1 MRSTRSGPGAIFATA
16 LLLISSCSSPTAP
29 LPRLVFTTQPP
40 NTIAGSTIS
49 PALQVAIQD
58 ASGSTLTAAADT
70 VTIAL
75 GANPGT
81 ATLLGTKTVKVVNG
95 VAIFDALSIQKAG
108 TGYTL
113 TAASGPLIGATSTP
127 FSIVA
132 APSSQL
138 QFKTQPS
145 NTTAGT
151 PFSPAIEVVIL
162 DAFGNTVTT
171 ANDQVLVVLGVNPGG
186 GTLLGTPAV
195 AAIGGVARFSNLVV
209 QKAASG
215 YGLTASAG
223 VLPLATSTPFS
234 IAAAAAVQLLF
245 SLQPTDG
252 QGNLVMPP
260 VAVTIRDAFGNFATD
275 SVTLTIGANP
285 WGGPGTR
292 PGALSGTTRRGP
304 VNGIA
309 SFGDLRVDKPGAG
322 YTLFAAAGGASGPS
336 APFRVG
342 LTFSSVAAG
351 VMHTCAITR
360 GGAYCWGNNY
370 NGRLG
375 APTGALAF
383 DSVPVLVSGGLSF
396 ASISAGAN
404 QSCGVTTSHMA
415 YCWGINDNGE
425 LGNGTT
431 APSLAPGPV
440 TGALSFTSV
449 SAGFGHTC
457 GATTDRAV
465 YCWGANDSGQVG
477 NGTRTRSLTPA
488 LVSGSGTT
496 LPFASVTA
504 GESFSCGLTT
514 GNAVYC
520 WGDNQGGQLG
530 NGTTVSSSTPVLVS
544 GSGTT
549 LLFTSVS
556 ADAHTCGLT
565 TSNAAYCWGYNYAG
579 QLGTGTSTLPATTP
593 VAVSGGL
600 SFGSVSAGADDS
612 CGVTTGNVAY
622 CWGFNSG
629 GRLGIGDT
637 TTKFSPVAVSG
648 GLSFASVSTGFHTCG
663 LTTNNVLYCWGYN
676 YNGQVGDGTRV
687 TPRLTPVRAIQ

>member
-1 MRSTRSGPGAIFATA
+1 MRSTCSGPDAILASA

-29 LPRLVFTTQPP
+29 PPRLVFTTQPP
-40 NTIAGSTIS
+40 NTIAGSTIA
-49 PALQVAIQD
+49 PAVQVAIQD
-58 ASGSTLTAAADT
+58 ASGSTLTAATDT

-75 GANPGT
+75 DANPGA
-81 ATLLGTKTVKVVNG
+81 ATLLGTKTVKAVNG
-95 VAIFDALSIQKAG
+95 VAIFDGLSIQRAG
-108 TGYTL
+108 TGYAL

-127 FSIVA
+127 FSILA
-132 APSSQL
+132 ARSSQL

-145 NTTAGT
+145 NTTAGA

-162 DAFGNTVTT
+162 DAFGNIATT
-171 ANDQVLVVLGVNPGG
+171 ATDQVSLALGLNPGG
-186 GTLLGTPAV
+186 GTLLGTPTV
-195 AAIGGVARFSNLVV
+195 AAVSGVARFSNLVI

-215 YGLTASAG
+215 YAMTASAG
-223 VLPLATSTPFS
+223 SLPLATSTPFS
-234 IAAAAAVQLLF
+234 IAAAAAAQMVF
-245 SLQPTDG
+245 SVQPTDG

-292 PGALSGTTRRGP
+292 PGTLSGTTRRGP
-304 VNGIA
+304 VNGMA
-309 SFGDLRVDKPGAG
+309 SFGDLRIDKPGAG
-322 YTLFAAAGGASGPS
+322 YTLLAAAGGASGPS
-336 APFRVG
+336 APFHVG

-351 VMHTCAITR
+351 VMHTCGITS

-375 APTGALAF
+375 APTGTLAL
-383 DSVPVLVSGGLSF
+383 DSVPVLVSGGLNF

-404 QSCGVTTSHMA
+404 QSCGVTTSHSA

-440 TGALSFTSV
+440 NGALSFTSI

-457 GATTDRAV
+457 GVTTDHAV

-496 LPFASVTA
+496 LLVASVAA
-504 GESFSCGLTT
+504 GGGFTCGLTT

-530 NGTTVSSSTPVLVS
+530 NGTTVTSSTPVLVS

-549 LLFTSVS
+549 RLFTSVS
-556 ADAHTCGLT
+556 ADSHTCGVT
-565 TSNAAYCWGYNYAG
+565 TSDAAYCWGYNNTG
-579 QLGTGTSTLPATTP
+579 QLGTGSSTLPATTP
-593 VAVSGGL
+593 VAVGGGL
-600 SFGSVSAGADDS
+600 TFRSVSAGAGFS
-612 CGVTTGNVAY
+612 CGVTTGNAAY

-637 TTKFSPVAVSG
+637 ITTFSPVAVSG

-663 LTTNNVLYCWGYN
+663 PTTNNVLYCWGYN
-676 YNGQVGDGTRV
+676 DNGQVGDGTRL
-687 TPRLTPVRAIQ
+687 TPRVAPVRVIQ